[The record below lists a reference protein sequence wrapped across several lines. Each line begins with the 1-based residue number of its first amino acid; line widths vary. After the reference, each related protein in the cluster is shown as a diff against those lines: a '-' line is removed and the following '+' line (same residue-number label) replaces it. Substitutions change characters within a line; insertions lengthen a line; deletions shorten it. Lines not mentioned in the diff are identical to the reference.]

1 MVMSELSLGTYII
14 NMTIL
19 FSFFMITF
27 VKKWKIRSGKIF
39 GFYIISAMIWF
50 SGLFLISIGTFEY
63 VVLGAIVFLVG
74 GWYSSYLILLF
85 TLDIVESSKF
95 NEKFTKYTLF
105 LSALYLLSFFF
116 IRPFRLIQLLNG
128 EYYPIFSFYSTVPM
142 LLLSLFYYVVITI
155 FVEQSFKSE
164 GELRFWYMLFAIGL
178 LIHILPTHV
187 LFVLELLFGYKEI
200 MFSAEYFSLI
210 GFAISL
216 YAYIKGFTNEE

>member
-1 MVMSELSLGTYII
+1 MAISELSLGTYII

-39 GFYIISAMIWF
+39 GFYLVSAMVWF
-50 SGLFLISIGTFEY
+50 TGLFLISVGVFDC
-63 VVLGAIVFLVG
+63 VVLGAILFLVG

-85 TLDIVESSKF
+85 TLDIVESTKF
-95 NEKFTKYTLF
+95 NKKFTKYTLF

-116 IRPFRLIQLLNG
+116 IHPFRLIQLLDG
-128 EYYPIFSFYSTVPM
+128 EYYPIFSLYSTVPM
-142 LLLSLFYYVVITI
+142 LLLSLFYYVVISM
-155 FVEQSFKSE
+155 FVNQSFRSK
-164 GELRFWYMLFAIGL
+164 GVLRFWYMLFAIGL

-187 LFVLELLFGYKEI
+187 LFALELLFGHRGV

-216 YAYIKGFTNEE
+216 YSYIKGFSDEE